1 MSATTTTTTAAP
13 VEFHAAPWLSPD
25 RLLDFE
31 HIDAASGRY
40 TAVAASRTW
49 RAVDVST
56 GTRDGHCM
64 VRVTPTMARALAA
77 LLLRCADAL
86 DAEEQA

>member
-1 MSATTTTTTAAP
+1 MSTTTTTTAAP

-25 RLLDFE
+25 RLMAFE
-31 HIDAASGRY
+31 HIDATSGRH
-40 TAVAASRTW
+40 TAVAASRWW
-49 RAVDVST
+49 RAVDLST
-56 GTRDGHCM
+56 CTPDSSCM